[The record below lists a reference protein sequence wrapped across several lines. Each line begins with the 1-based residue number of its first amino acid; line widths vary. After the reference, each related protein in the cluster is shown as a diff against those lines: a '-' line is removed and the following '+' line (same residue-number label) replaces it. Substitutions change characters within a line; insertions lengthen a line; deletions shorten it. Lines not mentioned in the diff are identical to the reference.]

1 MLAMTSSRCVEIKE
15 RIQFL
20 FLFLP
25 EVVAGV
31 GAARLK
37 LSKFVCIVIIRN
49 HH

>member
-1 MLAMTSSRCVEIKE
+1 MLLARPMLAMTSSRCVEIKE

-31 GAARLK
+31 GEGGAARLK
-37 LSKFVCIVIIRN
+37 ISK
-49 HH
+49 